1 MLRSNPLRVA
11 AGCCRRGVL
20 AALASLALVTGMPC
34 VQAQARA
41 QEAPAWTELPIA
53 AGPGSQYPSLYSD
66 GKRVWMSWLQLETP
80 TPEIRRASLWFAV
93 LDEQQWS
100 APQRIAQGD
109 DWFVNWADFPSL
121 VALPDGT
128 LAAHWLRKSA
138 PDSYAYDVQLAFSHD
153 AGKRWS
159 APITPHDDGTRT
171 EHGFVSLLPEP
182 DNALSLMWL
191 DGRES
196 AGHHERMQL
205 RHARFDR
212 HGKKLAEQIVDG
224 DTCTCCQ
231 TSAVVRP
238 LSRDAGHELWLAY
251 RDHSQ
256 AEIRDIAFLR
266 WREGRWSEP
275 ALVHADGWEIPGCP
289 VNGPALA
296 QAQGQV
302 AVVWYT
308 AAEQTPQVRL
318 AFADPDGRFGLPLRL
333 DDGAAT
339 GRVALA
345 MPDGQSAI
353 AAWLE
358 RRGEQAVWRLRKVSR
373 SAAAGSGQPSAG
385 PIRDLTTLALAR
397 SSGFPRLAIHGTT
410 LILAWTEIDE
420 NQPPRV
426 RSARLPLSALD

>member
-1 MLRSNPLRVA
+1 MWQGEGSHVA
-11 AGCCRRGVL
+11 AADWGRVVL
-20 AALASLALVTGMPC
+20 AAVAMLLLAAVTR
-34 VQAQARA
+34 VQAQTP
-41 QEAPAWTELPIA
+41 QPAWTMLDIA

-80 TPEIRRASLWFAV
+80 SPDIRRASLWFSV
-93 LDEQQWS
+93 LDAQQWS

-138 PDSYAYDVQLAFSHD
+138 PDSYAYDVLLAFSHD
-153 AGKRWS
+153 AGKTWS
-159 APITPHDDGTRT
+159 VPIKPHDDDTRT

-182 DNALSLMWL
+182 DNTLSLMWL
-191 DGRES
+191 DGRDS

-205 RHARFDR
+205 RHARLDR

-231 TSAVVRP
+231 TSAVMRP
-238 LSRDAGHELWLAY
+238 APGGAGHELWLAY
-251 RDHSQ
+251 RDHTQ

-266 WREGRWSEP
+266 WRNGRWSEP

-296 QAQGQV
+296 QAHGQV
-302 AVVWYT
+302 AVVWYS
-308 AAEQTPQVRL
+308 AARQTPKVQL
-318 AFADPDGRFGLPLRL
+318 AFAEPDGRFAAPLVL
-333 DDGAAT
+333 DGGAAT

-345 MPDGQSAI
+345 MPDGNSAI
-353 AAWLE
+353 AGWLE
-358 RRGEQAVWRLRKVSR
+358 RDGEQAIWRLRRVTR
-373 SAAAGSGQPSAG
+373 DAAAGPAKAVAG
-385 PIRDLTTLALAR
+385 PIHDLMPLALAR
-397 SSGFPRLAIHGTT
+397 SSGFPRLAIHGSA
-410 LILAWTEIDE
+410 LILAWTEVTE
-420 NQPPRV
+420 NRAPQLRT
-426 RSARLPLSALD
+426 ARLPLSALP